1 MIFLFCGC
9 LCFVDV
15 HSFGHLSSRKMYEYF
30 NALTAVRR
38 ENIWKQ
44 AQMDTIQFM
53 KTMTLEV
60 LVHDMQEEDMFI
72 NSADLICHISIQVYL
87 FIMLHFIVLHRYCF
101 FVVIGGGGVVF
112 TN

>member
-1 MIFLFCGC
+1 MTAKEFK
-9 LCFVDV
+9 V
-15 HSFGHLSSRKMYEYF
+15 SFFIHKKDSPII
-30 NALTAVRR
+30 R